1 MSCLC
6 DVLIRNEPLCGLYTD
21 GNDICTEL
29 ANRVF
34 CKTNYYLTGFAP
46 VSTLSEGRVY
56 GSGVSDRAAILR
68 AEIDWRYP
76 YDCGAEIVPGMDIM
90 VYGYGSSVNEP
101 PKHELKIMTLTVRNV
116 THSDS
121 RMYLEFPYSLNGTEL
136 HGNLLEKYILG
147 HSVIWTESSNQSV
160 NPLKDDPDFAAVY
173 PTSATHACDKR
184 IKDMKKLP
192 NYRVTDKQQ
201 HELGTTSLIIQSMA
215 KMSYTNETSC
225 TVDSSSVYYLGVSD
239 CMLMR
244 LNCSDNMFNTRN
256 NKTLEKGDLIHLG
269 FDNPLT
275 TYVTPLKI
283 LDIEFDKSPNLNNKP
298 PTLNNKPPTKL
309 GDNIRGDNFKGGQY
323 IVAVT
328 SGFVDK
334 SKLYAPYHAGYCSNP
349 KVNKII
355 IMEQN
360 KYFPLMPETSEGELS
375 NKLPRER
382 FYNKQL
388 HGGYNNLMGQATDV
402 TSFKGQFEPLHGKT
416 HLINSYDD
424 FYKPTDGYNT
434 VISGASIE
442 NFGCGCGCESQS
454 CNCDYDYHNLE
465 ERIAEELR
473 ENGCKKKK
481 NCRTIRIPKSAFSN
495 LVTQH
500 DTPSVVTHQEPCQD
514 NIDYDKL
521 ASKISSK
528 IKCNNNK
535 PFNLIKHLSEN
546 NEKCHKNMYK
556 LALQSCNTGSC
567 NMLNE
572 TTNRNKHSSCDCSP
586 KNDYIGSYMK
596 SCE

>member
-29 ANRVF
+29 AERVF
-34 CKTNYYLTGFAP
+34 CKTNYYLTGFST

-56 GSGVSDRAAILR
+56 GSGVSDRAAVLR

-90 VYGYGSSVNEP
+90 VYGYGSSVDEP

-147 HSVIWTESSNQSV
+147 HSVIWVNGSKAV

-173 PTSATHACDKR
+173 SSSATHTCDKR
-184 IKDMKKLP
+184 IKNMKKLP
-192 NYRVTDKQQ
+192 NYTVTDKQQ

-215 KMSYTNETSC
+215 KTSYTNETSC

-239 CMLMR
+239 CMLMIF
-244 LNCSDNMFNTRN
+244 NCSDNMFNTRY

-269 FDNPLT
+269 LDNPLT

-283 LDIEFDKSPNLNNKP
+283 LDIEFDIGI
-298 PTLNNKPPTKL
+298 KPPTKL
-309 GDNIRGDNFKGGQY
+309 GGNILGQY

-334 SKLYAPYHAGYCSNP
+334 TKLYAPYHAGYCSNP

-360 KYFPLMPETSEGELS
+360 KYFPLMPETSEGEFT

-388 HGGYNNLMGQATDV
+388 HGGYNNSMGQATDMAQP
-402 TSFKGQFEPLHGKT
+402 TAMQSRPFGSLSSFKGQFEPLHGKT

-442 NFGCGCGCESQS
+442 NFGCSCDCESQD
-454 CNCDYDYHNLE
+454 CDYDYHNLE

-481 NCRTIRIPKSAFSN
+481 NCRTVRIPKSAFSN
-495 LVTQH
+495 LVAQH
-500 DTPSVVTHQEPCQD
+500 DTPNVVTQQGET
-514 NIDYDKL
+514 IDYDKL
-521 ASKISSK
+521 ACKISSK
-528 IKCNNNK
+528 IKCNSNKCNDNNK

-556 LALQSCNTGSC
+556 LALQSCNTGS
-567 NMLNE
+567 LDE
-572 TTNRNKHSSCDCSP
+572 TTNRNKHSSCSCSEP

-596 SCE
+596 SCK